1 MTSLLITVGN
11 IYVDNNIFGV
21 HTDGEFRLEPG
32 KDYFADRGERV
43 LGGSAVNAALQ
54 AKRLGLEVGFIG
66 KTGSDEGAEEINV
79 LLKASGILPDL
90 IIRDKGQ
97 TTSMAVNL
105 VHTGGEFIGMHHGNA
120 SKTLSIDD
128 IDLGNSLFERCNAI
142 YFGGTAKQPLLFK
155 ECAKLFEKLKDRN
168 IKVFY
173 DPNRFAAHEALIDS
187 TLLLDQ
193 LKFVEGYFPNEE
205 ELLQAMGVDE
215 IDDAIERAI
224 GTGVAFVALKLGAKG
239 CRIKTINDDFHIEGK
254 SIKPMTTVGAG
265 DCFNAT
271 FMASYL
277 EGRSLKE
284 SAELAT
290 AAAAI
295 KVGSNLWP
303 TLEKINYS
311 LQR

>member
-1 MTSLLITVGN
+1 MTSLLLTVGN

-21 HTDGEFRLEPG
+21 HTGGEFQLKPG

-54 AKRLGLEVGFIG
+54 AQRLGIEVGFIG
-66 KTGSDEGAEEINV
+66 KTGADEGAKEV
-79 LLKASGILPDL
+79 KTLLETSGIISNL
-90 IIRDKGQ
+90 IISDESQ
-97 TTSMAVNL
+97 TTSMAINL
-105 VHTGGEFIGMHHGNA
+105 VHTDGEFIGMHHGNA
-120 SKTLSIDD
+120 SKTLSVDD
-128 IDLGNSLFERCNAI
+128 INLDDPLFDRCDAI

-155 ECAKLFEKLKDRN
+155 ECAKLFEELKNRN

-173 DPNRFAAHEALIDS
+173 DPNRFAAHEELIDS

-205 ELLQAMGVDE
+205 ELLQAMGMDNV
-215 IDDAIERAI
+215 DDAVEKAIEA
-224 GTGVAFVALKLGAKG
+224 GVAFVALKLGAKG
-239 CRIKTINDDFHIEGK
+239 CRVKTKDNDFLVGGK

-277 EGRSLKE
+277 EGKSLEE

-290 AAAAI
+290 SAAAI
-295 KVGSNLWP
+295 KVSRNVWP
-303 TLEKINYS
+303 TLEEIGSN
-311 LQR
+311 L